1 MGKAFDRFNRKPAR
15 CFRMATAMAAAGP
28 LKGCWDDDDD
38 DNAEV
43 PASAGVSIAAFVA
56 GLLSLSGTDES

>member
-1 MGKAFDRFNRKPAR
+1 
-15 CFRMATAMAAAGP
+15 MAAAGP